1 MSDQTNE
8 GADVT
13 EADEQAVSTEPEG
26 IHPLRILDEFRQRR
40 RDFVRYLG
48 PGMTVTFVAF
58 LIALYFVEPSPP
70 RELVIAA
77 GQKDGQYFATAMA
90 YAEVFERNGITLT
103 VRETVGSLE
112 NFDLLANDES
122 VDLALVQ
129 GGSAPA
135 ELQASGTL
143 ESLASVYFEP
153 LWVFHRADLNVRSL
167 ADLTGQR
174 IVVGRQGSGSYALAS
189 LLLNENGVEDGQ
201 DDTAFILQSE
211 MAGLSQLNS
220 GAVDVLMFVSSPQT
234 DIVREL
240 LSDSSVTLMDFSRQM
255 AYERRHSFLRGVTLA
270 EGVIDLEKNLPSSS
284 TRLVAPA
291 AGLVAT
297 TSLHQA
303 FVPLLLEAAMNC
315 HHDGGVL
322 ADEGELPTVDFATF
336 AVNDAARSYLL
347 HGPSFFQRHLS
358 FWVASLLDRTKI
370 MIIPLITFLIPL
382 VKMAP
387 PIYRWRIRS
396 RIYRWYD
403 LLRRIDQNM
412 QSQNDAALEKDR
424 STIEAMAR
432 ELDSVEVPLSYMEEF
447 YNLRLHIHLVE
458 EELQR
463 HMAARLSRQTEYP
476 AGD

>member
-1 MSDQTNE
+1 MSETNSGQA
-8 GADVT
+8 GAETVP
-13 EADEQAVSTEPEG
+13 EPEG

-48 PGMTVTFVAF
+48 PGMTVTAIAF

-77 GQKDGQYFATAMA
+77 GQKDGQYFATALA
-90 YAEVFERNGITLT
+90 YAKVFERNGITLT

-112 NFDLLANDES
+112 NFELLVSDEN

-135 ELQASGTL
+135 ELLAAGTL

-153 LWVFHRADLNVRSL
+153 LWVFHRADLNVSSL
-167 ADLTGQR
+167 ADLSGQR
-174 IVVGRQGSGSYALAS
+174 IVIGQQGSGSFALAS
-189 LLLNENGVEDGQ
+189 LLLNENGVHDNSDGTTFVLQ
-201 DDTAFILQSE
+201 NETAGVARLKN
-211 MAGLSQLNS
+211 GD
-220 GAVDVLMFVSSPQT
+220 VDVLMFVSSPQSA
-234 DIVREL
+234 IVRDL
-240 LSDSSVTLMDFSRQM
+240 LDNSSVGLMDFSRQM
-255 AYERRHSFLRGVTLA
+255 AYERRHSFLRGVTLE
-270 EGVIDLEKNLPSSS
+270 EGVIDLEKNLPSRT

-303 FVPLLLEAAMNC
+303 FVPLLLEAAMDC

-322 ADEGELPTVDFATF
+322 ADEGELPTVDYATF
-336 AVNDAARSYLL
+336 AINDAARSYLQ

-412 QSQNDAALEKDR
+412 QSQNDAELEKDR
-424 STIEAMAR
+424 STIEAMSR

-463 HMAARLSRQTEYP
+463 YMATRSALNVPDSSHC
-476 AGD
+476 